1 LHERRYAWAELLKRV
16 YSVDAF
22 KCDRCGGKMRI
33 LCAIHPP
40 DAIEKILDCLGI
52 PSRPPPISPAEL
64 ESDPQ
69 EYIN

>member
-1 LHERRYAWAELLKRV
+1 V
-16 YSVDAF
+16 YSLDAL
-22 KCDRCGGKMRI
+22 KCPRCGGKMRI

-52 PSRPPPISPAEL
+52 PSKPPPISPPVFEM
-64 ESDPQ
+64 DPQ